1 MFQCKILRSFT
12 RLSCFISA
20 GTGFGSHLVKCRI
33 LSFTPRL
40 VAAKKAE
47 KRVLWHW
54 PNNNVAFCLLLPD
67 LLLQK
72 RQRKK
77 VLWHWPNNKI
87 YALAKTLICL
97 KPLRVHLSGK
107 SLQLDGWVVILA
119 PASHQSTPYLPGF
132 VPPNL
137 SPFTFVTLKL
147 PTPQNTHFRS
157 PSFWRNDFIFHN
169 LNENWPCI
177 YPLPLAHLF
186 PITFRHSNIET
197 EFHIKVTST
206 AERFIHERNIAAQA
220 YLLSLWLWRSIN
232 VGIVYGGVCH

>member
-1 MFQCKILRSFT
+1 MTQSKKDVLENPMIWLKLFYAWNLC
-12 RLSCFISA
+12 
-20 GTGFGSHLVKCRI
+20 
-33 LSFTPRL
+33 RL
-40 VAAKKAE
+40 VWVAK
-47 KRVLWHW
+47 
-54 PNNNVAFCLLLPD
+54 AFSWMD
-67 LLLQK
+67 E
-72 RQRKK
+72 
-77 VLWHWPNNKI
+77 
-87 YALAKTLICL
+87 
-97 KPLRVHLSGK
+97 
-107 SLQLDGWVVILA
+107 SLFWRA
-119 PASHQSTPYLPGF
+119 SSHQSTPYLPGF
-132 VPPNL
+132 VPPQL
-137 SPFTFVTLKL
+137 SRLTFVTLKL

>member
-1 MFQCKILRSFT
+1 MFERSIVFCLSVKSCG
-12 RLSCFISA
+12 RLPDC
-20 GTGFGSHLVKCRI
+20 
-33 LSFTPRL
+33 
-40 VAAKKAE
+40 
-47 KRVLWHW
+47 RVLSPPELALEVIWW
-54 PNNNVAFCLLLPD
+54 NVAFCLLLRLD

-72 RQRKK
+72 REKK
-77 VLWHWPNNKI
+77 GVLWHWPNNKI